1 METLTL
7 EDTHELLDILNS
19 DNVRE
24 LLEEFIVLRGFDE
37 SIGECLDSHL
47 WVGEPTYCDK
57 CGVDKGQ
64 EAN

>member
-37 SIGECLDSHL
+37 SEES
-47 WVGEPTYCDK
+47 
-57 CGVDKGQ
+57 
-64 EAN
+64 